1 MKKLNAEEG
10 KDYLPITHGRT
21 TMIYAAI
28 LSLQI
33 NEVLIIT
40 RQEWKAK
47 KPPYEMV
54 SRLSNKTG
62 RVFIKG
68 RTPDGTGWA
77 VKRIS

>member
-1 MKKLNAEEG
+1 MQKLNAEEG
-10 KDYLPITHGRT
+10 KNYLPITHGRT
-21 TMIYAAI
+21 TMIRAA
-28 LSLQI
+28 LFSLEI

-40 RQEWKAK
+40 RNDWKAK

-54 SRLSNKTG
+54 NRLAKKTG

-68 RTPDGTGWA
+68 RTTDGTGWA